1 MDKNLLERARALTA
15 STPTKAL
22 PAGSSAIEIAR
33 KYVETPK
40 SGLDVYFAI
49 DTTGSMEPYVNQA
62 RENIQMV
69 TNELLNG
76 SSDIRIS
83 INGVGDHCDGD
94 NCLQLYAPTSNPAQ
108 VHGAIESLVMTNG
121 GDEPEAYECL
131 ALALTQYI
139 PTDSKNRRRA
149 VVLVGDSVPHGM
161 LDKPCINGVD
171 YQRAFEGLKV
181 LCNGFYIVGCN
192 PQMYSHQRKLI
203 NPNREEEKLISLGDM
218 ASLLP
223 SLLVALAKKTES
235 ASALEAY
242 MKQLTPNVSEKIRG
256 LLNGK

>member
-1 MDKNLLERARALTA
+1 MNEDLLKKARALAA
-15 STPTKAL
+15 SAPTKTL
-22 PAGSSAIEIAR
+22 PTGNSAIDMVR
-33 KYVETPK
+33 KYMEAPK
-40 SGLDVYFAI
+40 SGLDVYIAI
-49 DTTGSMEPYVNQA
+49 DTTGSMSPYVNEV
-62 RENIQMV
+62 RSNIGTV
-69 TNELLNG
+69 TNELLKG

-83 INGVGDHCDGD
+83 INGVGDHCDGE
-94 NCLQLYAPTSNPAQ
+94 NCLQLYAPTSDSAQ
-108 VHGAIESLVMTNG
+108 VHGAIKAIVMTNG

-149 VVLVGDSVPHGM
+149 VVLIGDSVPHGM
-161 LDKPCINGVD
+161 LDAPCVNGVD
-171 YQRAFEGLKV
+171 YRKAFEGLKV
-181 LCNGFYIVGCN
+181 LCNGFYVVGCE

-203 NPNREEEKLISLGDM
+203 DLNKENEQLIPLGDM

-242 MKQLTPNVSEKIRG
+242 MKQLNPEVSGKIRG
-256 LLNGK
+256 LLSGK